1 MTPEGDISGD
11 QPETICVDLGP
22 RAYDVV
28 VGPGLIEKLPAH
40 LSALGARAVTA
51 VVCDETVAGLHL
63 PAVTAALDGA
73 GITHTGIVVADGE
86 ASKSFQALESVVD
99 RLLEARIERGDVIV
113 AVGGGV
119 VGDLAGFAASILR
132 RGAGV
137 AHVPTTLLAQVD
149 SAIGGKT
156 AINTRHGKN
165 LVGAFYQPRLVLADT
180 GVLNT
185 LSPRALRAGYA
196 EIVKYGLIGD
206 AAFFAWLEDNGAAV
220 LAGDAAARQ
229 HAIVVSCRA
238 KARVVEADERESGER
253 ALLNLGHTFGHA
265 LETLSGSGGGL
276 AHGEAVA
283 IGMVMAFDLSVRL
296 HLCPAGDATRVQQ
309 HLAAAGLPTAIGAL
323 GAGWDAGALI
333 EIMSQDKKNIGGQ
346 LTFVLARRV
355 GEAFVSRDV
364 SVADVRAVLERHLA
378 A

>member
-296 HLCPAGDATRVQQ
+296 RLCPAGDATRVQQ

>member
-11 QPETICVDLGP
+11 QLETICVDLGP
-22 RAYDVV
+22 RAYDVL

-132 RGAGV
+132 RGTGV

-185 LSPRALRAGYA
+185 LPPRALRAGYA

-206 AAFFAWLEDNGAAV
+206 AGFFAWLEDNGAAV
-220 LAGDAAARQ
+220 LAGDVAARQ

-265 LETLSGSGGGL
+265 LETLAGSGGGL

-296 HLCPAGDATRVQQ
+296 GLCPAGDATRVQQ

-333 EIMSQDKKNIGGQ
+333 EIMAQDKKNIGGQ

-355 GEAFVSRDV
+355 GQAFVSRDV

>member
-238 KARVVEADERESGER
+238 KARVVEADECESGER

>member
-1 MTPEGDISGD
+1 MILEDDISGD
-11 QPETICVDLGP
+11 QPETIRVDLGP

-28 VGPGLIEKLPAH
+28 VGSGLIEKLPAH

-86 ASKSFQALESVVD
+86 ASKSFQGLESVVD

-165 LVGAFYQPRLVLADT
+165 LVGAFHQPRLVLADT

-185 LSPRALRAGYA
+185 LPPRALRAGYA

-229 HAIVVSCRA
+229 HAIVASCRA
-238 KARVVEADERESGER
+238 KARIVEADERESGER

-265 LETLSGSGGGL
+265 LETLAGSGGGL

-296 HLCPAGDATRVQQ
+296 GLCPAGDATRVQQ

-323 GAGWDAGALI
+323 GAGRDAGALI
-333 EIMSQDKKNIGGQ
+333 EIMAQDKKNIGGQ

-355 GEAFVSRDV
+355 GQVFVSRDV
-364 SVADVRAVLERHLA
+364 SVADVRAVLERQLA
-378 A
+378 P

>member
-11 QPETICVDLGP
+11 QLETICVDLGP
-22 RAYDVV
+22 RAYDVL

-132 RGAGV
+132 RGTGV

-185 LSPRALRAGYA
+185 LPPRALRAGYA

-206 AAFFAWLEDNGAAV
+206 AGFFAWLEDNGAAV
-220 LAGDAAARQ
+220 LAGDVAARQ

-265 LETLSGSGGGL
+265 LETLAGSGGGL
-276 AHGEAVA
+276 THGEAVA

-296 HLCPAGDATRVQQ
+296 GLCPAGDATRVQQ

-333 EIMSQDKKNIGGQ
+333 EIMAQDKKNIGGQ

-355 GEAFVSRDV
+355 GQAFVSRDV

>member
-229 HAIVVSCRA
+229 HALVVSCRA

-296 HLCPAGDATRVQQ
+296 RLCPAGDATRVQQ

>member
-11 QPETICVDLGP
+11 QPETIRVDLGP

-28 VGPGLIEKLPAH
+28 VGSGLIEKLPAH

-86 ASKSFQALESVVD
+86 ASKSFQGLESVVD

-165 LVGAFYQPRLVLADT
+165 LVGAFHQPRLVLADT

-185 LSPRALRAGYA
+185 LPPRALRAGYA

-229 HAIVVSCRA
+229 HAIVASCRA
-238 KARVVEADERESGER
+238 KARIVEADERESGER

-265 LETLSGSGGGL
+265 LETLAGSGGGL

-296 HLCPAGDATRVQQ
+296 GLCPAGDATRVQQ

-323 GAGWDAGALI
+323 GAGRDAGALI
-333 EIMSQDKKNIGGQ
+333 EIMAQDKKNIGGQ

-355 GEAFVSRDV
+355 GQVFVSRDV
-364 SVADVRAVLERHLA
+364 SVADVRAVLERQLA
-378 A
+378 P

>member
-73 GITHTGIVVADGE
+73 GIIHTGIVVADGE

-132 RGAGV
+132 RGTGV

-265 LETLSGSGGGL
+265 LETLAGSGGGL

-296 HLCPAGDATRVQQ
+296 RLCPAGDATRVQQ

-323 GAGWDAGALI
+323 GAGWDTGALI